1 MHLPPHVTRDPD
13 RPKPL
18 FDAELRPHR
27 SLSPLGF
34 WLLMAAVSALCFT
47 AGLAFL
53 SVGAW
58 PVFGFF
64 GLDVALL
71 YLAFRLNYRSGRLV
85 ETVSLS
91 GDELI
96 VTRRFPN
103 GRLREWRFAPYWVR
117 VTLESPPRHDS
128 RLVLSSHGRQV
139 SLGGFLT
146 AEERLEFANALRDA
160 LARWRELPQVRSS

>member
-1 MHLPPHVTRDPD
+1 MHLPPHAIRDPD
-13 RPKPL
+13 RPRPL

-34 WLLMAAVSALCFT
+34 WLLMTAVSAVCFT

-53 SVGAW
+53 SAGAW
-58 PVFGFF
+58 PVLGFF

-91 GDELI
+91 GNELT
-96 VTRRFPN
+96 VTRRFPG
-103 GRLREWRFAPYWVR
+103 GRYREWRFAPYWVR
-117 VTLESPPRHDS
+117 VTLESPPRRDS
-128 RLVLSSHGRQV
+128 RLVLSSHGRHV

-146 AEERLEFANALRDA
+146 AEERLEFASALRDA
-160 LARWRELPQVRSS
+160 LARWRDAPQTPQP

>member
-1 MHLPPHVTRDPD
+1 MHLPPRATRRPD
-13 RPKPL
+13 RRRL
-18 FDAELRPHR
+18 AFEAELRPHR

-34 WLLMAAVSALCFT
+34 RLLMAAVAAPCLV
-47 AGLAFL
+47 AGLIFL

-58 PVFGFF
+58 PVFGFL

-96 VTRRFPN
+96 VTRRFPD

-117 VTLESPPRHDS
+117 VTLESPHRHDS
-128 RLVLSSHGRQV
+128 RLALSSHGRHV
-139 SLGGFLT
+139 VLGAFLT
-146 AEERLEFANALRDA
+146 AEERLEFASALRDA
-160 LARWRELPQVRSS
+160 LARWRELLRTQPS